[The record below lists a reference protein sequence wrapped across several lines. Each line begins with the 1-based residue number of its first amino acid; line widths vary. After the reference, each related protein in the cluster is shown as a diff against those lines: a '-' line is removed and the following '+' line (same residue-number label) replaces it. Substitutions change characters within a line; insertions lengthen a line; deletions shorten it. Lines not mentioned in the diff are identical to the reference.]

1 MKKFR
6 LQVVLALGA
15 IIASI
20 ILAIA
25 LLDFLAFRSESIDLN
40 KQIILEKNTALESTI
55 SERIISYRSV
65 LESIVINNH
74 VPGTDKLEAAN
85 AASLED
91 IHNVLRDRV
100 NGVYLFD
107 TTGAVYK
114 KDGNKSSNNF
124 KKRSYFKA
132 LFNDGVKFFVSSH
145 YVNKNNGKRSIALVY
160 KINDNVAVSATLHL
174 SALLGE
180 IESRQDLFLYSD
192 GGKIMIAPDPSMHE
206 QRIKEFYPDF
216 LELNE
221 QNSEYSFDLITNDV
235 STQVNAF
242 YGQVDISGWQYVTV
256 IDKDLITQGAQKQLL
271 SSLIIG
277 VLFFGISSV
286 ILLIVMNKIVLL
298 PVGGAPLD
306 IASLMQKMA
315 SGNLNLK
322 LQPTDGDSGIYRSV
336 LVLSKQLSE
345 IVKSSLLNSEKV
357 SSASGEL
364 KHSMENTLRNMEI
377 EKQQVEQVSS
387 AIATLS
393 KSAEEANETAQ
404 KADEQTHLGLSK
416 LESSKATLAQNIDV
430 SNEINSSVAETAQMI
445 EELRRFS
452 LEIGSVTDVI
462 NGISEQT
469 NLLALNAAIEAA
481 RAGEAGR
488 GFAVV
493 ADEVRA
499 LASKTQESTIS
510 IQDIVT
516 KLQSQSEKASANMT
530 QNVELITNSS
540 QLAEKVNA
548 SFEDIS
554 QAIQTIANINSV
566 VAKSAKEQNSVT
578 DEISLATREAVELVL
593 QNSVAINESLNASI
607 EVANL
612 AQAQKEDLSFF
623 KL

>member
-1 MKKFR
+1 M
-6 LQVVLALGA
+6 VLALGA
-15 IIASI
+15 MIASI
-20 ILAIA
+20 ILSIA

-40 KQIILEKNTALESTI
+40 KQIILEKNAALESTI
-55 SERIISYRSV
+55 TERIVSYRSV
-65 LESIVINNH
+65 LESINISNH
-74 VPGTDKLEAAN
+74 TPGEEFLTSDN

-91 IHNVLRDRV
+91 ISNVLRDRV

-107 TTGAVYK
+107 ITGAVYK
-114 KDGNKSSNNF
+114 EDGKKLSRNY
-124 KKRSYFKA
+124 KKRSYYKA
-132 LFNDGVKFFVSSH
+132 LFNDGMKFFVSSH
-145 YVNKNNGKRSIALVY
+145 YINKDNGKRSIALVY
-160 KINDNVAVSATLHL
+160 KVNNNVAISATLHL

-192 GGKIMIAPDPSMHE
+192 SGKIMVAPDTSLHE
-206 QRIKEFYPDF
+206 ERIKDYYPEF

-221 QNSEYSFDLITNDV
+221 QNSEYSFTLDV
-235 STQVNAF
+235 NETSTQVNAF
-242 YGQVDISGWQYVTV
+242 YGQVDVSGWQYVTV
-256 IDKDLITQGAQKQLL
+256 INKDLITQGAQNQLI
-271 SSLIIG
+271 SSLVIG
-277 VLFFGISSV
+277 VLFFVISSV
-286 ILLIVMNKIVLL
+286 ILLFVMNKIVLV

-306 IASLMQKMA
+306 IAALMQKMA
-315 SGNLNLK
+315 AGNLNLN
-322 LQPTDGDSGIYRSV
+322 LQAKDSDSGIYRSV
-336 LVLSKQLSE
+336 LGLSKQLSE
-345 IVKSSLLNSEKV
+345 IVKSSLSNSERV
-357 SSASGEL
+357 SDASAEL
-364 KHSMENTLRNMEI
+364 KVSMENALSNMEH
-377 EKQQVEQVSS
+377 EKQQVENVSNS
-387 AIATLS
+387 ITTLS
-393 KSAEEANETAQ
+393 ARAEEANQTAQ

-416 LESSKATLAQNIDV
+416 LESSKATLAQNIEV
-430 SNEINSSVAETAQMI
+430 SSEINSSVAETAQMI
-445 EELRRFS
+445 EDLRRFS

-540 QLAEKVNA
+540 ELAEKVNA

-554 QAIQTIANINSV
+554 QAIVTIAEINSV
-566 VAKSAKEQNSVT
+566 VAQSAKDQNSVT
-578 DEISLATREAVELVL
+578 DEISIATKEAVDLVL
-593 QNSVAINESLNASI
+593 QNSAAIRQSLQASV
-607 EVANL
+607 EL
-612 AQAQKEDLSFF
+612 ASLAEAQKDELSFF